1 MRQHERYQRLAPAI
15 DAGRFRELVAAE
27 HLVHARFE
35 PGLGDRYEGLLDLVF
50 AADGR
55 YAIVPYVLVQNVM
68 VLVRES
74 SPLIWP
80 AWLPPLRSA
89 TIEATEAQI
98 VPWLRARSLARV
110 DGSEATRLFTA
121 DRVVADEIARAR
133 TAGWLG
139 AAPCAQTLPALAPYV
154 YAERFVSGRRVAV
167 VDPKG
172 AYGAVVLAR
181 DAAEVRA
188 ELGDP
193 ELEALAGRWYGS
205 SVFGACGGWEAEFA
219 IAPAFGVT
227 RWAIALDAGGGRQ
240 VAVVEPL
247 PPAITVSFDPDDAPV
262 VGSFGVVAPEP
273 ERHTSA
279 LPPVPIVDGSQ
290 GRIAVVVRDDFAA
303 TPDADTD
310 AALALAERL
319 RAQGFDARR
328 LGVSQVD
335 LDGCDVLHVFGLGL
349 AGALRALVPRARA
362 RAIPIAL
369 TPYADD
375 LDDEAAW
382 GASIAQVTL
391 ASACDEALRARNLA
405 AIAARNLTAATV
417 PARGAVRLL
426 ANADVGALLAAV
438 VAVYPTCEP
447 ELRRLREAGYRG
459 FHRIVP
465 ALLGAEPEPEAIG
478 PLVGA
483 DPYVL
488 VHAAV
493 EPRANQYALATA
505 ARRAGLPLVLVG
517 SVRHAPYYAE
527 VMGALGR
534 RGCWLPEPG
543 LRPGELAALYAGAR
557 VYADAS
563 WSSGGLY
570 RVARAAAFGAGI
582 VTPAPGYGRACWPD
596 LVREADPGSI
606 ESIEAALRAAWDDA
620 PNFRDQRGARAS
632 QSLTPLPLLAA
643 TLAGYQIKPGAL
655 AAEY

>member
-15 DAGRFRELVAAE
+15 DAGHFRELVADR
-27 HLVHARFE
+27 HLVYARFE

-89 TIEATEAQI
+89 TVDAIEAQL
-98 VPWLRARSLARV
+98 VPWLRARTLARV

-121 DRVVADEIARAR
+121 DPVVAGEIARAR
-133 TAGWLG
+133 SIGWLG
-139 AAPCAQTLPALAPYV
+139 AAPCAQTLRMLAPYV
-154 YAERFVSGRRVAV
+154 YAERFASGRRVAV
-167 VDPKG
+167 VDPNG
-172 AYGAVVLAR
+172 AYGAVVVAR

-205 SVFGACGGWEAEFA
+205 DVFGRCDGWEAEVT
-219 IAPAFGVT
+219 IAPAFGT
-227 RWAIALDAGGGRQ
+227 ARWAVALEGGGRQ

-247 PPAITVSFDPDDAPV
+247 PPAITVSFDPADAPV

-273 ERHTSA
+273 ELRASA
-279 LPPVPIVDGSQ
+279 LPPVPIVEGSQ
-290 GRIAVVVRDDFAA
+290 GRIAVVLRDDFAA
-303 TPDADTD
+303 TPDADSD
-310 AALALAERL
+310 AGLALAERL
-319 RAQGFDARR
+319 RAQGFDART
-328 LGVSQVD
+328 LGVSQVE
-335 LDGCDVLHVFGLGL
+335 LDGWDVLHVFGLGL
-349 AGALRALVPRARA
+349 AGPLSALVAQARA

-375 LDDEAAW
+375 LADEAAW
-382 GASIAQVTL
+382 GAGIAQVAL
-391 ASACDEALRARNLA
+391 ASGCDEAQRAYSMA

-426 ANADVGALLAAV
+426 ANPDTSALLAAV

-447 ELRRLREAGYRG
+447 ELRRLQEAGYRG

-505 ARRAGLPLVLVG
+505 ARRAGLPLVLLG

-534 RGCWLPEPG
+534 RGCWLPEAD

-570 RVARAAAFGAGI
+570 RVARAAAFGAA
-582 VTPAPGYGRACWPD
+582 VVAPSSGYGRACWPD
-596 LVREADPGSI
+596 LVREVDPGSI
-606 ESIEAALRAAWDDA
+606 ASIEAALRAAWDDA
-620 PNFRDQRGARAS
+620 PNLCDERGARAG

-643 TLAGYQIKPGAL
+643 TLAGYQIKPGAS